1 MRRAGMDEAR
11 RVWLERVLE
20 ACDRALA
27 RLAERDDAH
36 PWLVSDIERL
46 RARLQAELS
55 EDRAGSS
62 SP

>member
-20 ACDRALA
+20 ACVRALT

-36 PWLVSDIERL
+36 PWLVSDIESL